1 MNEEAKARGIQVVA
15 ELDTPGHSA
24 AYTKYVHDHQEEVIK
39 SLVKYGYLKAADYLN
54 ADGNVKQGSFFLHS
68 QPWQL
73 GTPGTGRSEQQC
85 TDQTEC
91 DQCKNLY
98 ESTV

>member
-1 MNEEAKARGIQVVA
+1 M
-15 ELDTPGHSA
+15 
-24 AYTKYVHDHQEEVIK
+24 IK

-54 ADGNVKQGSFFLHS
+54 ADGNVKQGASFYIHN
-68 QPWQL
+68 
-73 GTPGTGRSEQQC
+73 PGNWELLALDDQSEQC